1 MVRMIAGKL
10 ITESTEEEPG
20 TIVVNPTV
28 TWNPSASPIQIT
40 LREWNRDFTEGTL
53 EAWTYVDAEIS
64 TEDPYEGD
72 FCVELT
78 ETGAYIFQTL
88 DEPVP
93 VYAVYEFS
101 VWLKRK
107 VSGDSYTLRM
117 HHTDGTTNDVSGV
130 LTSDDWQRIYFER
143 SMMDTSKILSAVSV
157 RSYEGHFF
165 ADKIFLGIATEV
177 IAGSVESLQ
186 TIPRSL
192 QAEVIARPK
201 GYEMT
206 GFPKTGSVATSATE
220 WRTVTGAQYTPED
233 KYKFMLT
240 KILVSCPSDVLYRLC
255 WGEPPFSDD
264 DVFSAAQVFVT
275 GGIPFTDWF
284 PWGYH
289 RLWGDGETEFAIQV
303 RAPTADD
310 EDTCYAEIV
319 GEHVKTIFNL

>member
-40 LREWNRDFTEGTL
+40 LREWNRDFAEGTL

-289 RLWGDGETEFAIQV
+289 RFWGDGERTFEIQV

-319 GEHVKTIFNL
+319 GEHVETIFNL

>member
-1 MVRMIAGKL
+1 MVRMIAGRL

-28 TWNPSASPIQIT
+28 SWNPSASPVQVTIQN
-40 LREWNRDFTEGTL
+40 WNRDFAEGTL
-53 EAWTYVDAEIS
+53 EAWTYVDALIS
-64 TEDPYEGD
+64 REDPYEGD

-78 ETGAYIFQTL
+78 ETDAYIFQTL

-101 VWLKRK
+101 VWLRRPNG
-107 VSGDSYTLRM
+107 VAAHFTLRM
-117 HHTDGTTNDVSGV
+117 HHTDDTTNDVSGS
-130 LTSDDWQRIYFER
+130 LTEDGWHRFYFER
-143 SMMDTSKILSAVSV
+143 SMMDTAKILSAVSV
-157 RSYEGHFF
+157 RSYEGRLF

-233 KYKFMLT
+233 NYKFMLT

-255 WGEPPFSDD
+255 WGTPVDPRT
-264 DVFSAAQVFVT
+264 VISAAQIFVT

-289 RLWGDGETEFAIQV
+289 RFWSDGERTFEIQV

-319 GEHVKTIFNL
+319 GEHVETIFNL